1 MPAPRARPA
10 GPSIALALGGG
21 GARGLAH
28 IPMLEV
34 FDELGV
40 RPVALAGTSMG
51 ALVAASYASG
61 LSGKAIHELV
71 TATLADRRGLFGRLM
86 EARAGRLTDLFAG
99 LGNPVLIDAEAFCA
113 LFLPSELAR
122 TFDDCAIPLT
132 VSATDFYGRREV
144 VFSQGPLLPALAA
157 SMAIPGLVRP
167 MLQGETV
174 LVDGGAINPLPL
186 DHLAGKADAV
196 VAIDV
201 TGGPSRPPATG
212 RDGPPGPWDTM
223 FGTLQILQGAIVAE
237 KLIRFP
243 PDILIRPNVDLF
255 RALDFQQASVIFR
268 LAQPARDELKR
279 ALAALLE
286 RL

>member
-1 MPAPRARPA
+1 MTD
-10 GPSIALALGGG
+10 PSEHKTGIALALGGG

-28 IPMLEV
+28 IPMLEI

-51 ALVAASYASG
+51 AIFAAAYASG
-61 LSGKAIHELV
+61 FSGKEIREIV
-71 TATLADRRGLFGRLM
+71 TAILADRRGLLARLM
-86 EARAGRLTDLFAG
+86 EARTGRLSDLFSG
-99 LGNPVLIDAEAFCA
+99 FGNPMLIDAEAFCA
-113 LFLPSELAR
+113 LFLPEALAQ
-122 TFDDCAIPLT
+122 TFESCLIPLT
-132 VSATDFYGRREV
+132 ISATDFYARREV
-144 VFSQGPLLPALAA
+144 VFREGPLRPAVAA
-157 SMAIPGLVRP
+157 SMAIPGLIRP
-167 MLQGETV
+167 VMQGETV
-174 LVDGGAINPLPL
+174 LVDGGAVNPLPL
-186 DHLAGKADAV
+186 DHLAGTAAAV

-201 TGGPSRPPATG
+201 TGGPSRAIREG
-212 RDGPPGPWDTM
+212 RTKPPGSWDVM
-223 FGTLQILQGAIVAE
+223 FGTLQILQSAIVTE

-268 LAQPARDELKR
+268 LAAPARDELKR